1 MRIESSVII
10 FLLLGAVLLRKYSN
24 FSQLHTKKRNVFRNF
39 DAVKKK
45 KMKFYSTKT
54 KNIATGIATVL
65 LFFVL
70 SAIYFAPQLAGEK
83 LIQHD
88 VLQYEGMCK
97 DILDNR
103 AATGEDAQWTGRMF
117 GGMPAFLINVKY
129 PAQAVKGTIGKLTNI
144 VDIPISLLFFSM
156 VAMWVAML
164 IMGVNPWVSLVA
176 AIAYGFSTYSILI
189 IGAGHITKV
198 WAMVY
203 APPMVAGAWYTLR
216 KNMWVGAALT
226 ALFTSLEIGANHPQI
241 TYYFLLV
248 MATMWIS
255 EAIFSYKE
263 KALKEFGKRTAI
275 LLAAGI
281 IGVGSNLS
289 PLWYTMQHT
298 KETTRGGSELVAKDA
313 NSGSDGLD
321 LEYATAWSYGKAES
335 FNMFV
340 PDFMGGASTDTFA
353 KDGEVA
359 SSLKEYGIEEFA
371 QYLPRYRGDQPYTAG
386 PTYLG
391 AAVIMLAVFALIVLP
406 NRMRWWIV
414 AASVLALVMSWGN
427 NWMWLTELL
436 FKVLPGY
443 NKFRTLS
450 MSLVVVQWTIPLL
463 AALGIAYIFKNHHET
478 LRLRRALY
486 WATGITS
493 GILLIMIIGGK
504 ALGDYGMQEGGEMLA
519 GQFKQM
525 LQQSGAESYI
535 KQGLHEQMAWSTAAA
550 MKVERAE
557 AMQADAWR
565 SLMFVL
571 LAAVA
576 LWGYIERKV
585 VTRPAVLC
593 AILAIIVA
601 ADLINIDFRYL
612 NYDNFVEARSAKIHP
627 TEANKFILQ
636 DKDPAYRVLNLTV
649 SPFNDAT
656 TSYFHR
662 SVGGYHGA
670 KLSRYQ
676 DLIDHHLSK
685 LNDEVLDMLN
695 VRYIING
702 TAATDVI
709 TRPEANGAAW
719 MVQNIVR
726 ADSPHEEMAL
736 LGEINTLSE
745 AVVSKEFLPENLNL
759 AGGTISLEEYRPN
772 YLRYEAEAEGN
783 ALAVFSEIYTDKGWT
798 VTIDGEEATPLRANY
813 ILRAVEVPAGKH
825 TIEWRYRAP
834 KWGLIEGITLLFSL
848 IVLVAVVLTILIPV
862 INAKRQKTQA

>member
-1 MRIESSVII
+1 
-10 FLLLGAVLLRKYSN
+10 
-24 FSQLHTKKRNVFRNF
+24 
-39 DAVKKK
+39 
-45 KMKFYSTKT
+45 MKFYPNKT
-54 KNIATGIATVL
+54 KNIVAGIVTVM

-70 SAIYFAPQLAGEK
+70 AALYFAPQLQGEK
-83 LIQHD
+83 LVQHD
-88 VLQYEGMCK
+88 VKQYEGMCK

-103 AATGEDAQWTGRMF
+103 EATGEDAQWTGRMF
-117 GGMPAFLINVKY
+117 GGMPAYLINVKY

-156 VAMWVAML
+156 VAMWVALL
-164 IMGVNPWVSLVA
+164 IMGINPWVSLIA

-203 APPMVAGAWYTLR
+203 APPMVAGAWCTLR
-216 KNMWVGAALT
+216 RNMWVGAALT

-248 MATMWIS
+248 MAAMWIS
-255 EAIFSYKE
+255 EGIFSYKE
-263 KALKEFGKRTAI
+263 KALKSFAKRTAI
-275 LLAAGI
+275 LIVAGV

-298 KETTRGGSELVAKDA
+298 KETTRGGSELVDKGAE
-313 NSGSDGLD
+313 SGSDGLD

-353 KDGEVA
+353 KDGKVVT
-359 SSLKEYGIEEFA
+359 SLKQYGIEAFA

-391 AAVIMLAVFALIVLP
+391 AAVVLLALFAFIILP
-406 NRMRWWIV
+406 NRMRWWI
-414 AASVLALVMSWGN
+414 AAATLLALVMSWGN
-427 NWMWLTELL
+427 NLMWFTELL
-436 FKVLPGY
+436 FKILPGY

-463 AALGIAYIFKNHHET
+463 AALGLAYTFKNHSDTKH
-478 LRLRRALY
+478 LRKALA
-486 WATGITS
+486 WATGICT
-493 GILLIMIIGGK
+493 GVLMIMIIGGK
-504 ALGDYGMQEGGEMLA
+504 SLGDFGMQESGELLA
-519 GQFKQM
+519 EQFKQM
-525 LQQSGAESYI
+525 LQQSNANDLI
-535 KQGLHEQMAWSTAAA
+535 KQGLHEQMAWETASA
-550 MKVERAE
+550 MASERAA

-565 SLMFVL
+565 SLLFVL
-571 LAAVA
+571 LAAAA
-576 LWGYIERKV
+576 LWGYIEQKV
-585 VTRPAVLC
+585 ITRPAVLC
-593 AILAIIVA
+593 AVMAFVVA
-601 ADLINIDFRYL
+601 ADLINIDTRYL
-612 NYDNFVEARSAKIHP
+612 NYDNFVEARSAKILL
-627 TEANKFILQ
+627 TDADKFIMQ

-676 DLIDHHLSK
+676 DLIDNHLSR
-685 LNDEVLDMLN
+685 LNESVLNMLN

-702 TAATDVI
+702 QRAADVI

-719 MVQNIVR
+719 MVESVVR
-726 ADSPHEEMAL
+726 ADSPRQEMEL
-736 LGEINTLSE
+736 LGEIDTKRE
-745 AVVSKEFLPENLNL
+745 AVISEEFMPNSLNL
-759 AGGTISLEEYRPN
+759 TGGTISLKEYRPN

-783 ALAVFSEIYTDKGWT
+783 ALVVFSEIYTDKGWK
-798 VTIDGEEATPLRANY
+798 VFIDGEEAEPLRANY
-813 ILRAVEVPAGKH
+813 ILRAVELKAGKH

-834 KWGLIEGITLLFSL
+834 NWALVEGITLFFSL
-848 IVLVAVVLTILIPV
+848 IVLVAVVLTIIIPI
-862 INAKRQKTQA
+862 INAKRQKNQA

>member
-1 MRIESSVII
+1 
-10 FLLLGAVLLRKYSN
+10 
-24 FSQLHTKKRNVFRNF
+24 
-39 DAVKKK
+39 
-45 KMKFYSTKT
+45 MKFYSKKA
-54 KNIATGIATVL
+54 KNILSAAVTIA
-65 LFFVL
+65 LFFIL
-70 SAIYFAPQLAGEK
+70 AALYFAPQLSGEK
-83 LIQHD
+83 LVQHD
-88 VLQYEGMCK
+88 VQQYEGMCK

-103 AATGEDAQWTGRMF
+103 DLTGEDAQWTGRMF

-203 APPMVAGAWYTLR
+203 APPMVAAAWSTLR
-216 KNMWVGAALT
+216 KNMWVGASLT

-248 MATMWIS
+248 MAAMWLS
-255 EAIFSYKE
+255 EAIYSCKE
-263 KALKEFGKRTAI
+263 KALKSFAKRTA
-275 LLAAGI
+275 LLVAAGI

-313 NSGSDGLD
+313 ASGSDGLD

-340 PDFMGGASTDTFA
+340 PDFMGGASTDTFS
-353 KDGEVA
+353 KDGAVA
-359 SSLKEYGIEEFA
+359 ASLKEYGIEAFA

-391 AAVIMLAVFALIVLP
+391 AAVVMLALFGMFVLP
-406 NRMRWWIV
+406 NRVRWWIL

-436 FKVLPGY
+436 FNILPGY

-450 MSLVVVQWTIPLL
+450 MSLVVVQWSVPLL
-463 AALGIAYIFKNHHET
+463 AALGIGYMFKHHDQKRE
-478 LRLRRALY
+478 LRRALA
-486 WATGITS
+486 WSAGIS
-493 GILLIMIIGGK
+493 CAVLLVMIIGGRM
-504 ALGDYGMQEGGEMLA
+504 LGDFGMQSSGVMLL
-519 GQFKQM
+519 GHFKQM
-525 LQQSGAESYI
+525 LQQSGANDLI

-550 MKVERAE
+550 MQVERAQ

-565 SLMFVL
+565 SLLFVL
-571 LAAVA
+571 LAAAA
-576 LWGYIERKV
+576 LWSYIERRV
-585 VTRPAVLC
+585 VTRPTVLC
-593 AILAIIVA
+593 ALLAIVVA
-601 ADLINIDFRYL
+601 ADLINVDMRYL

-627 TEANKFILQ
+627 TEADRFILQ
-636 DKDPAYRVLNLTV
+636 DKDPAYRVMNLTV

-685 LNDEVLDMLN
+685 LNEGVLNMLN

-702 TAATDVI
+702 PAADDVI
-709 TRPEANGAAW
+709 PRPEANGAAW
-719 MVQNIVR
+719 MVESVLR
-726 ADSPHEEMAL
+726 ADTPHEEMEL
-736 LGEINTLSE
+736 LGKIDTKREAVMGKNFLPKNLDLAAGEITLS
-745 AVVSKEFLPENLNL
+745 
-759 AGGTISLEEYRPN
+759 EYRPN
-772 YLRYEAEAEGN
+772 YLRYEAQAEGN
-783 ALAVFSEIYTDKGWT
+783 ALVVFSEIFTDKGWT
-798 VTIDGEEATPLRANY
+798 VTIDGEEAKPLRADY
-813 ILRAVEVPAGKH
+813 ILRAVEIPAGKH

-834 KWGLIEGITLLFSL
+834 KWALVEGITLAFSL
-848 IVLVAVVLTILIPV
+848 EVLISLVLTIIFS
-862 INAKRQKTQA
+862 IKNNTSDQCATTKN